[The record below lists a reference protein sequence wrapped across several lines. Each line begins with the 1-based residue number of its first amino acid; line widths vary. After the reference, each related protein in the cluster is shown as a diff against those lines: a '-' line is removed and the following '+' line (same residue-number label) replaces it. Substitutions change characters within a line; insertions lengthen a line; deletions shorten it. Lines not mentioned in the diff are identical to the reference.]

1 MILNI
6 IDRRKKP
13 YKWKEITAIFE
24 PTCHDNSVKDSDFDT
39 QRYEGIGYHEIAN
52 CSLSNAMHFASQAM
66 AGLTVYL
73 YDLGE
78 GIKIS
83 ERGKL

>member
-13 YKWKEITAIFE
+13 YRYRQITAIFE
-24 PTCHDNSVKDSDFDT
+24 PTCHDNSCKDSDQT
-39 QRYEGIGYHEIAN
+39 EGEESLYNGIGYHEIEK
-52 CSLSNAMHFASQAM
+52 CSLATAISYAKDSNSH
-66 AGLTVYL
+66 LTVYL

-78 GIKIS
+78 GIKVS
-83 ERGKL
+83 K